1 MNSSVEVIY
10 GPRGEAYLALRKV
23 IPKTYE
29 EKTETESRQQT
40 SRVVI
45 IDMFEDDKEKYEC

>member
-23 IPKTYE
+23 IPKPLKENASPEDRYAP
-29 EKTETESRQQT
+29 

-45 IDMFEDDKEKYEC
+45 IDMFEEDKVSFEF